1 MSKMRNDFAGTEG
14 IFSQKINQILVD
26 LSIFIFSFFLAFF
39 IRFEGL
45 PDPINLKQMLIFF
58 PFIAL
63 ARHLSFQIFSVYS
76 IAWRYISIL
85 DTVSVFKACLPVP
98 SLLFIG
104 RLVLPR
110 RLELFRFPYS
120 VIALDFLLVL
130 LATLSIRMIRRLVFE
145 HSERTHFEDKGIQ
158 VQRKRA
164 ILIGA
169 GNAGNMVMRELR
181 QRADLGLDVVGFI
194 DDDPGKRQTFV
205 QGVKVLGNTDHIPA
219 IISALNIDEAIITIA
234 NASSKDIRR
243 IVEVCE
249 GTQVKVKIVPGLF
262 EMFDDK
268 IKITKIREI
277 NIDDLLGRSVVLF
290 KNYLPEITTHY
301 LNQKILVTGA
311 GGSIGSELCR
321 QLSMFPPK
329 ELILLDKDENSV
341 YEIDHELRQDHR
353 IPIRPLV
360 ADVRNLV
367 RMNSIFERYGP
378 DIIFHAAAHKHVP
391 LMEGN
396 IPEAILN
403 NVAGTQNISRLAERW
418 GAKNMIFI
426 STDKAVNPTSVMG
439 ATKKIGEIIIQ
450 DIAARSSTRFSCVR
464 FGNVLGSRG
473 SVVPLFQKQISEGGP
488 ITITDPEVMRYFMSI
503 SEAVQLIIQAG
514 TIGHKGEIFVLDM
527 GEPIRVLDL
536 AKDLIK
542 LSGYS
547 EDDFEIEYIGLRP
560 GEKLFEEILVDEE
573 RAKVTHFKK
582 IFIAPPLE
590 VKTAEF
596 AKNLSGLMRA
606 AESGDEKRIIEFL
619 KAMNIGYRDKNATR
633 ELPPKF
639 VH

>member
-1 MSKMRNDFAGTEG
+1 MSKVGNHFVGDER
-14 IFSQKINQILVD
+14 IFSRKINQILID
-26 LSIFIFSFFLAFF
+26 LSIFVFSFFLAFF

-58 PFIAL
+58 SFIAL

-76 IAWRYISIL
+76 LAWRYISIL
-85 DTVSVFKACLPVP
+85 DAVSVFKACLPVS

-104 RLVLPR
+104 RLALPV
-110 RLELFRFPYS
+110 RLVLFRFPYS

-130 LATLSIRMIRRLVFE
+130 LGTLSIRMIRRLVFE
-145 HSERTHFEDKGIQ
+145 HSERAHFEDKGIH

-169 GNAGNMVMRELR
+169 GNAGNIVMRELR
-181 QRADLGLDVVGFI
+181 QRADLGLDIVGFI
-194 DDDPGKRQTFV
+194 DDDPMKRQTFV
-205 QGVKVLGNTDHIPA
+205 QGVKVLGNTDQIPA
-219 IISALNIDEAIITIA
+219 IVSALNVDEAIITIA

-249 GTQVKVKIVPGLF
+249 RTQIKIKIVPGLF

-290 KNYLPEITTHY
+290 KDYLPEITAHY

-321 QLSMFPPK
+321 QLSVFPPK

-341 YEIDHELRQDHR
+341 YEIDHELRQDHP
-353 IPIRPLV
+353 ILIRPLV
-360 ADVRNLV
+360 ADVRNLA
-367 RMNSIFERYGP
+367 RMNSIFERYRP

-396 IPEAILN
+396 VPEAILN
-403 NVAGTQNISRLAERW
+403 NIAGTQNISRLAERW

-450 DIAARSSTRFSCVR
+450 DIAAKSSTRFSCVR

-514 TIGHKGEIFVLDM
+514 TIGNKGEIFVLDM

-536 AKDLIK
+536 AKDLIR

-560 GEKLFEEILVDEE
+560 GEKLFEEILIDEE

-590 VKTAEF
+590 AKTTEF
-596 AKNLSGLMRA
+596 AKNLSGLMQA
-606 AESGDEKRIIEFL
+606 AESGNEKRIIEFL
-619 KAMNIGYRDKNATR
+619 KSMNIGYREKNATR